1 MKTFLL
7 LAALTA
13 ASLGTAAAQ
22 SPTSNAQSQKPST
35 ANSPITT
42 TPNYQT
48 PPKVKRQAN
57 GAYDTHPATGPTR
70 ASRSSSTVKS
80 VRQSKQARGTGTTNA
95 ETMNKN
101 GKMTP
106 GKRKGQ
112 Q

>member
-13 ASLGTAAAQ
+13 ASVGTAAAQ
-22 SPTSNAQSQKPST
+22 SPTSNSQSQKPST
-35 ANSPITT
+35 ANGPQTT
-42 TPNYQT
+42 TPNYRT
-48 PPKVKRQAN
+48 PPKMKRQAN

-70 ASRSSSTVKS
+70 ASRSSSTVKAA
-80 VRQSKQARGTGTTNA
+80 RQGQGRGTGSSNV

-106 GKRKGQ
+106 GQRKGQ